1 MGTFQR
7 PNRFFLLGIICLSTV
22 LAACSSG
29 GGGGGGGEAKDTRP
43 DPFTLSIP
51 SDVITENV
59 AYEAPIV
66 SEPFTVTGLEVA
78 APISIENGE
87 YAIEDGEFTSASG
100 SVSNGQQVRVRMI
113 SSVKGGQS
121 KTATVNIGG
130 ETASMTTTTAPDTV
144 PPEISILFPP
154 PSSMTEGQTLF
165 VRGSVKDVNG
175 TLEEGAITV
184 NGVEAELQL
193 NQAGD
198 EATWNAA
205 VDLASGE
212 NTITVIAVDTEENI
226 SEGKSVKARRVTSIA
241 GQSFPDNTVPFSGP
255 ISLDIHEINGT
266 PVALVTDRPALAVI
280 AVDLQ
285 TGKRSVFSNNATQ
298 ADYPFGYPWN
308 IHVGENGKTY
318 VFDWVSE
325 RPRIYE
331 LDSAG
336 RRELFLEG
344 DESEDSIIQPF
355 GMYLMGASTGEDLYL
370 ADKGRIL
377 RVDVQTKN
385 KTVISD
391 SINEVP
397 DSSNPISGALDIAFN
412 KEVEQLIAIGSV
424 GNNAIYYVHPQTGV
438 RSNIEIDG
446 SLAITNGAVLDD
458 GKYFVAVEYTKDR
471 ISIIDLDSG
480 SVTLI
485 AGAELDVT
493 NLFQEPREVVASHN
507 QAYLLVIDRVLKS
520 IIALDLKS
528 YQQVVVT
535 KSE

>member
-1 MGTFQR
+1 MGIFPR
-7 PNRFFLLGIICLSTV
+7 PNPFFLLSIICLSTV

-29 GGGGGGGEAKDTRP
+29 GGGGKTKDTRP
-43 DPFTLSIP
+43 DPFALSVP
-51 SDVITENV
+51 SDVTTEDV
-59 AYEAPIV
+59 AYEASIV
-66 SEPFTVTGLEVA
+66 SEPFTVTGLEAA
-78 APISIENGE
+78 APISVENGE
-87 YAIEDGEFTSASG
+87 YAIDDGEFTSVPG
-100 SVSNGQQVRVRMI
+100 SVSNGQQVRVRMK

-154 PSSMTEGQTLF
+154 PASMTDGQTLF
-165 VRGSVKDVNG
+165 VRGTVKDVNG
-175 TLEEGAITV
+175 TLAEGAVTV
-184 NGVEAELQL
+184 NGVEADLAL

-198 EATWNAA
+198 EATWSVT
-205 VDLASGE
+205 VDLALGE
-212 NTITVIAVDTEENI
+212 NAITVTAVDVEENI
-226 SEGKSVKARRVTSIA
+226 SEGESVNSRRVASIA

-255 ISLDIHEINGT
+255 ISLDIHEIDGK

-280 AVDLQ
+280 SVDLR
-285 TGKRSVFSNNATQ
+285 TGKRRVFSNNATQ
-298 ADYPFGYPWN
+298 VDYPFGYPWN
-308 IHVGENGKTY
+308 IHVGKNGKTY

-331 LDSAG
+331 LDSTG
-336 RRELFLEG
+336 KRELFLQA
-344 DESEDSIIQPF
+344 DESEESINQPF
-355 GMYLMGASTGEDLYL
+355 GMYLMGAATGEHLYL
-370 ADKGRIL
+370 ADGGRTL
-377 RVDVQTKN
+377 KVELQTKD

-391 SINEVP
+391 SINGIP
-397 DSSNPISGALDIAFN
+397 DTRNTISGALDMAFSAMT
-412 KEVEQLIAIGSV
+412 EQLIVIGAV

-438 RSNIEIDG
+438 RSKIEIDG
-446 SLAITNGAVLDD
+446 SLAITNGAVLGD

-471 ISIIDLDSG
+471 ISIIDLASG

-493 NLFQEPREVVASHN
+493 NLFQEPREVVVSHN

-520 IIALDLKS
+520 IIALDLES